1 MAHARHAV
9 ALPFVPRDKEAL
21 MPFLCRKTR
30 QQRPQGAGKVRVDEQ
45 DAHASSGIGVLG
57 REGPCVRLS
66 PYYDRPKAGL
76 RYRIAQRDSTGK
88 VWHSIQGRVGS
99 ANEKNR
105 LPSCTESAGARQDYA
120 SGIGIMCQGPLPAFP
135 VGLGHE
141 AWAFWLGQGSGTNL
155 ADCPDYAEGL
165 DSQGP
170 HARDWRKPRPFPL
183 AQCGPQREIPGSRP
197 QMRWTA
203 PGSVCLW
210 VSCWSPGAWPPAR
223 SDRRTDG
230 SRRVRFQGSENRC

>member
-66 PYYDRPKAGL
+66 PYDRPKGGL
-76 RYRIAQRDSTGK
+76 ALQDSPRGFARGKFGTAYREEPEVPMKKTGCHPAQKST
-88 VWHSIQGRVGS
+88 
-99 ANEKNR
+99 
-105 LPSCTESAGARQDYA
+105 GARQDYA

-135 VGLGHE
+135 RRLGHE
-141 AWAFWLGQGSGTNL
+141 AWAFWPCQAGFMSL
-155 ADCPDYAEGL
+155 ADCPDHAEGP

-170 HARDWRKPRPFPL
+170 HARDWRKSRTFPL
-183 AQCGPQREIPGSRP
+183 AQCGSQREIPGAAHR
-197 QMRWTA
+197 
-203 PGSVCLW
+203 
-210 VSCWSPGAWPPAR
+210 
-223 SDRRTDG
+223 
-230 SRRVRFQGSENRC
+230 